1 MVNTPT
7 LARGLAGLVS
17 NKELLHNTW
26 KEICHVVGKANW
38 LSCWRANC
46 NSPLHVWHNA
56 GIRYLLVTF
65 FTFHHI
71 PKLIRL
77 ATLFILHSSLFTLH
91 HIPKLIRLATLFTL
105 HSSFFTLFTIVAVL
119 RGESCGEVGGTLPS
133 LWEHRGHRHEGWF
146 PPWGSPWGRGQK
158 SESVSSNPRACVL
171 TAALRTRQKKYALSC
186 SVIDGRDRSG

>member
-38 LSCWRANC
+38 LSCWRANWLSC
-46 NSPLHVWHNA
+46 WRANCLTYSACSRTLPLHMCDTTLVL
-56 GIRYLLVTF
+56 GICW
-65 FTFHHI
+65 
-71 PKLIRL
+71 
-77 ATLFILHSSLFTLH
+77 LHSSLFTTYPSSFAWLH
-91 HIPKLIRLATLFTL
+91 FSLFTL
-105 HSSFFTLFTIVAVL
+105 HSSLFTLFTIVAVL

-133 LWEHRGHRHEGWF
+133 PWEHRGHRHEGWF
-146 PPWGSPWGRGQK
+146 PPWGNPWGRGQK
-158 SESVSSNPRACVL
+158 SESVSSNPEACVL
-171 TAALRTRQKKYALSC
+171 TATLRTRQKKYALSC

>member
-26 KEICHVVGKANW
+26 KEICHVVGKANC

-46 NSPLHVWHNA
+46 NSPLHMCDTTLVL
-56 GIRYLLVTF
+56 GICW
-65 FTFHHI
+65 
-71 PKLIRL
+71 
-77 ATLFILHSSLFTLH
+77 LHSSLFTTYPSSFAWLH
-91 HIPKLIRLATLFTL
+91 FSLFTL
-105 HSSFFTLFTIVAVL
+105 HSSLFTLFTIVAVL

-133 LWEHRGHRHEGWF
+133 PWEHRGHRHEGWF
-146 PPWGSPWGRGQK
+146 PPWGSPWGLGQK
-158 SESVSSNPRACVL
+158 SESVSSNPEACVL
-171 TAALRTRQKKYALSC
+171 TAALRTRQRKYALSY